1 MTSLCQALSG
11 CWEHAPYLP
20 PWSLPSRESQH
31 QARWLWC
38 LAQNVAESGV
48 LGKALRRGGHKSCL
62 VLSQEETSPPP
73 EDKSSQRCQKWK
85 ESRTR
90 GQSLGGQGRAKNSP
104 PVKQAPMRE
113 EPGMLQSVGLQRVGH
128 DLVAEQQQQQRAE
141 AEGGLGTWVTG
152 RKQGALL

>member
-1 MTSLCQALSG
+1 MLHTCRHGACRPVRANTRQGGCGAWLRMWLRVGCSG
-11 CWEHAPYLP
+11 RPY
-20 PWSLPSRESQH
+20 
-31 QARWLWC
+31 
-38 LAQNVAESGV
+38 AEEDRS
-48 LGKALRRGGHKSCL
+48 L